1 MAWLEGTAERD
12 FQVEAPV
19 ERVSEFFA
27 DPGQF
32 RECVPDLASLEEV
45 DEDVWRFTL
54 EELSAKGVSFQGEY
68 VVEYRREGQDVVW
81 GPAGEGDE
89 NMKAEGRA
97 EIVEVGEGRTR
108 VEYRETMS
116 VQLPIP
122 GLMTSVF
129 NPIVGREVRKGVG
142 EMLDCAVE
150 TLERE
155 AA

>member
-12 FQVEAPV
+12 FEVEAPA
-19 ERVSEFFA
+19 ERVSGFFA

-32 RECVPDLASLEEV
+32 RDCVPDLEGLEEV

-68 VVEYRREGQDVVW
+68 LVEYRHDGRDVVW

-97 EIVEVGEGRTR
+97 EITEIGEGRAR
-108 VEYRETMS
+108 VVYEETMS
-116 VQLPIP
+116 VELPIP

-142 EMLDCAVE
+142 HMLDCAIE
-150 TLERE
+150 TLEGE
-155 AA
+155 AG